1 MRDERIGSGRAAA
14 RWLLLA
20 LFLVPAGC
28 QKQGA
33 PAELDQF
40 LARAQKLPAPER
52 EALLRQAIGGGGRQ
66 AVFAHYAL
74 GNQFYDT
81 AGDSSAAGATGGA
94 AALLDSARWH
104 FEQAALDTAFV
115 EAQVNLGSVWDD
127 MAELG
132 GAQAERQ
139 ARQDRAEAAYRRAIA
154 LRPTDEKARCNLGA
168 LYVKKRQYP
177 EAIAQFRQALADHP
191 RSALAHY
198 NLAILFAETKIYREA
213 KAEWAAAAK
222 ADPKGDIG
230 RRSLANVK
238 IVEQMMSAQ
247 EPGAPARQVPARP

>member
-1 MRDERIGSGRAAA
+1 MRGERSGVRRAAA
-14 RWLLLA
+14 PWALLA
-20 LFLVPAGC
+20 VCAVLAGC
-28 QKQGA
+28 QKQA
-33 PAELDQF
+33 DTAQLDRF
-40 LARAQKLPAPER
+40 VARAQKLPAAQR
-52 EALLRQAIGGGGRQ
+52 EALLREAIGGGGRQ
-66 AVFAHYAL
+66 AVYAHYVL
-74 GNQFYDT
+74 GNQFYAA
-81 AGDSSAAGATGGA
+81 AGDSSTAGATAGA

-104 FEQAALDTAFV
+104 FERAALDTTFV

-127 MAELG
+127 MADLG
-132 GAQAERQ
+132 GASAERQ
-139 ARQDRAEAAYRRAIA
+139 SRLEQAEAAYRRALA
-154 LRPTDEKARCNLGA
+154 QRPTDEKALCNLGA

-177 EAIAQFRQALADHP
+177 EAVAQFRQALAAHP

-222 ADPKGDIG
+222 ADPKGDVG

-247 EPGAPARQVPARP
+247 QPPAPGKTPPARP

>member
-1 MRDERIGSGRAAA
+1 MRGERFSGRHAVAPWA
-14 RWLLLA
+14 LLA
-20 LFLVPAGC
+20 MSVILAGC
-28 QKQGA
+28 QKQGD
-33 PAELDQF
+33 PAQLDQF
-40 LARAQKLPAPER
+40 LARAQKLPAPQR
-52 EALLRQAIGGGGRQ
+52 EALLRQTIGGGGRQ

-74 GNQFYDT
+74 GNQFYD
-81 AGDSSAAGATGGA
+81 AANDSSAAGATGGA

-104 FEQAALDTAFV
+104 FEQAVLDTTFV

-127 MAELG
+127 MADLG

-139 ARQDRAEAAYRRAIA
+139 TRLEKAESAYRRALA
-154 LRPTDEKARCNLGA
+154 LRPADEKARCNLGA

-177 EAIAQFRQALADHP
+177 EAITQFRQALVDHP

-213 KAEWAAAAK
+213 MAEWSAAAK

-247 EPGAPARQVPARP
+247 EPGAQGQPAPARP

>member
-1 MRDERIGSGRAAA
+1 MRSERSGMRRAAA
-14 RWLLLA
+14 AGALLA
-20 LFLVPAGC
+20 AFTVLSGC
-28 QKQGA
+28 QKPGDAAQ
-33 PAELDQF
+33 LDRF
-40 LARAQKLPAPER
+40 LARTQRLPAPQR
-52 EALLRQAIGGGGRQ
+52 EALLRQTIGGGGRE

-74 GNQFYDT
+74 GNLFYDA
-81 AGDSSAAGATGGA
+81 AGDSSDAGATGGA

-104 FEQAALDTAFV
+104 FERAALDTTFV

-139 ARQDRAEAAYRRAIA
+139 TRLERSEAAYRRALA
-154 LRPTDEKARCNLGA
+154 MRPTDEKARCNLGA

-198 NLAILFAETKIYREA
+198 NMAILFAETKIYREA

-247 EPGAPARQVPARP
+247 EPGAQQKAAPTRP